1 MVFKK
6 VSRIKIPEATI
17 RRLSLYDRCLE
28 EFNKGGK
35 KIVSSSDIAR
45 KCGTNPAQIRK
56 DFAYFGEFGVR
67 GVGYYVENLQEDI
80 KRALGI
86 DRSWNC
92 ALVGAGNLGFA
103 LLGTDSLAKRGFRI
117 SAIFERDPILV
128 EMGSFQDIPL
138 FSMDAMHR
146 VISEFGIRIGIIA
159 VNPET
164 ALKVS
169 HDLIDAGVK
178 GILNFTPATL
188 KVPPGVIMRNVDFA
202 IDLEGIA
209 FQLHNE

>member
-6 VSRIKIPEATI
+6 VTRMKIPEATI

-28 EFNKGGK
+28 DMRKSGK
-35 KIVSSSDIAR
+35 KVVSSSDIAR

-67 GVGYYVENLQEDI
+67 GVGYYIDNLQGDI

-103 LLGTDSLAKRGFRI
+103 LLGTDSLEQRGFKI
-117 SAIFERDPILV
+117 SAIFEKDPILV
-128 EMGSFQDIPL
+128 EMGSFQEIPL
-138 FSMDAMHR
+138 FAMEDMGR
-146 VISEFGIRIGIIA
+146 IVSEFDVKIGIIA
-159 VNPET
+159 VTPDS
-164 ALKVS
+164 AMKVANR
-169 HDLIDAGVK
+169 LIDAGVK
-178 GILNFTPATL
+178 GILNFTPTTL
-188 KVPPGVIMRNVDFA
+188 NVPQGIILKNVDFS
-202 IDLEGIA
+202 IDLEGIV
-209 FQLHNE
+209 FQLSNE

>member
-6 VSRIKIPEATI
+6 VSRMKIPEATV

-28 EFNKGGK
+28 EFLKSGK
-35 KIVSSSDIAR
+35 MIVSSSDIAR

-67 GVGYYVENLQEDI
+67 GVGYYVEKLQSDI

-86 DRSWNC
+86 ENSWNC

-103 LLGTDSLAKRGFRI
+103 LLGTDSLAQRGFNI
-117 SAIFERDPILV
+117 TAIFELDPILV
-128 EMGSFQDIPL
+128 EMGSFQNIPF
-138 FSMDAMHR
+138 FSMDDMRR
-146 VISEFGIRIGIIA
+146 VIPDLGIKIGIIA
-159 VNPET
+159 VNPENAT
-164 ALKVS
+164 KVS
-169 HDLIDAGVK
+169 QQLTDAGVK
-178 GILNFTPATL
+178 GILNFTPATI
-188 KVPPGVIMRNVDFA
+188 KVPAGVILRNVDFA

-209 FQLHNE
+209 FQLVNE

>member
-146 VISEFGIRIGIIA
+146 VISELGIRIGIIA

>member
-6 VSRIKIPEATI
+6 ISRIKIPEATI

-28 EFNKGGK
+28 DFLKSGK

-67 GVGYYVENLQEDI
+67 GVGYYVENLQVDI
-80 KRALGI
+80 KKALGI
-86 DRSWNC
+86 DRAWNC

-103 LLGTDSLAKRGFRI
+103 LLGTDSLAKRGFKI

-138 FSMDAMHR
+138 FPMEDMQR
-146 VISEFGIRIGIIA
+146 VIHDLAVRIGIIA
-159 VNPET
+159 VNPDS
-164 ALKVS
+164 AAKVAQQ
-169 HDLIDAGVK
+169 LTDAGVR
-178 GILNFTPATL
+178 GILNFTPTTI
-188 KVPPGVIMRNVDFA
+188 KVPPGVILKNVDFA

>member
-1 MVFKK
+1 MAFKK
-6 VSRIKIPEATI
+6 VSRVKIPDATI
-17 RRLSLYDRCLE
+17 RRLSLYDRCLQE
-28 EFNKGGK
+28 LCRGGK
-35 KIVSSSDIAR
+35 KVVSSADIAR
-45 KCGTNPAQIRK
+45 RCGTNPAQIRK

-67 GVGYYVENLQEDI
+67 GVGYYVENLMADI
-80 KRALGI
+80 KKALGI

-117 SAIFERDPILV
+117 SAIFEKDPILV

-138 FSMDAMHR
+138 FAMEEMER
-146 VISEFGIRIGIIA
+146 VVAEYAIRIGIIA

-164 ALKVS
+164 ALNVARKLVDS
-169 HDLIDAGVK
+169 GIR
-178 GILNFTPATL
+178 GILNFTPATI
-188 KVPPGVIMRNVDFA
+188 KVPGGVILKNVDFA

-209 FQLHNE
+209 FQLSNE

>member
-28 EFNKGGK
+28 ELQRSGK
-35 KIVSSSDIAR
+35 RIVSSSDIAR

-67 GVGYYVENLQEDI
+67 GVGYYVENLQKDI

-103 LLGTDSLAKRGFRI
+103 LLGTDSLAKRGFKI

-138 FSMDAMHR
+138 FGMDDMQR
-146 VISEFGIRIGIIA
+146 VVSEFGIKIGIIA
-159 VNPET
+159 VSPEN
-164 ALKVS
+164 ALKVAHS
-169 HDLIDAGVK
+169 LIDAGVK
-178 GILNFTPATL
+178 GILNFTPTTI
-188 KVPPGVIMRNVDFA
+188 KVPPGAILKNVDFA

-209 FQLHNE
+209 FQMSSD

>member
-6 VSRIKIPEATI
+6 VSRMKIPEATI

-28 EFNKGGK
+28 EFLRSGQKV
-35 KIVSSSDIAR
+35 VSSSDIAR

-67 GVGYYVENLQEDI
+67 GVGYFVENLQSDI

-86 DRSWNC
+86 ENTWNC

-103 LLGTDSLAKRGFRI
+103 LLGTDSLAQRGFNI
-117 SAIFERDPILV
+117 TAIFELDPILV

-138 FSMDAMHR
+138 FSMGDMRR
-146 VISEFGIRIGIIA
+146 VIPDLSIKIGIIA
-159 VNPET
+159 VNPEN
-164 ALKVS
+164 AVKVS
-169 HDLIDAGVK
+169 QQLTDAGVK
-178 GILNFTPATL
+178 GLLNFTPTTI
-188 KVPPGVIMRNVDFA
+188 KVPPGVVLRNVDFA

-209 FQLHNE
+209 FQIMNE

>member
-6 VSRIKIPEATI
+6 VSRIKIPDATI

-28 EFNKGGK
+28 ELQRSGK

-67 GVGYYVENLQEDI
+67 GVGYYVENLQADI

-103 LLGTDSLAKRGFRI
+103 LLGTDSLAKRGFKI

-128 EMGSFQDIPL
+128 EMGSFQEIPL
-138 FSMDAMHR
+138 FAMEDMQR
-146 VISEFGIRIGIIA
+146 MVAELGIRIGIIA
-159 VNPET
+159 VSPEN
-164 ALKVS
+164 ALKVA
-169 HDLIDAGVK
+169 HQLIDSGVK
-178 GILNFTPATL
+178 GILNFTPTTI
-188 KVPPGVIMRNVDFA
+188 KVPPGVIMKNVDFA

-209 FQLHNE
+209 FQLSNE

>member
-6 VSRIKIPEATI
+6 VSRMKIPEATI

-28 EFNKGGK
+28 EFLKSGK
-35 KIVSSSDIAR
+35 KVVSSSDIAR

-67 GVGYYVENLQEDI
+67 GVGYYVEKLQSDI
-80 KRALGI
+80 KKALGI
-86 DRSWNC
+86 EKSWNC

-103 LLGTDSLAKRGFRI
+103 LLGTDSLAQRGFNI
-117 SAIFERDPILV
+117 TAIFEQDPILV

-138 FSMDAMHR
+138 YSMDEMNR
-146 VISEFGIRIGIIA
+146 IIPDLGIKIGIIA
-159 VNPET
+159 VNPEN
-164 ALKVS
+164 AVKVS
-169 HDLIDAGVK
+169 QQLTDAGVR
-178 GILNFTPATL
+178 GLLNFTPTTI
-188 KVPPGVIMRNVDFA
+188 KVPPGVILKNVDFA

-209 FQLHNE
+209 FQLMNE

>member
-6 VSRIKIPEATI
+6 VSRMKVPDATI

-28 EFNKGGK
+28 EFLKSGK
-35 KIVSSSDIAR
+35 KVVSSSDIAR

-67 GVGYYVENLQEDI
+67 GVGYYVENLQSDI

-86 DRSWNC
+86 EKSWNC

-103 LLGTDSLAKRGFRI
+103 LLGTDSLAQRGFYI
-117 SAIFERDPILV
+117 TAIFELDPILV

-138 FSMDAMHR
+138 FPMDDMQR
-146 VISEFGIRIGIIA
+146 VIPDLGIKIGIIA
-159 VNPET
+159 VNPEN
-164 ALKVS
+164 AVKVS
-169 HDLIDAGVK
+169 QQLTDAGVK
-178 GILNFTPATL
+178 GLLNFTPATL
-188 KVPPGVIMRNVDFA
+188 KVPPGVVLRNVDFA

-209 FQLHNE
+209 FQLINE

>member
-6 VSRIKIPEATI
+6 VSRMKIPEATI

-28 EFNKGGK
+28 EFFTSGK
-35 KIVSSSDIAR
+35 KVVSSSDIAR

-67 GVGYYVENLQEDI
+67 GVGYYVENLQADI

-86 DRSWNC
+86 EKSWNC

-103 LLGTDSLAKRGFRI
+103 LLGTDSLAQRGFNI
-117 SAIFERDPILV
+117 AAIFEQDPILV

-138 FSMDAMHR
+138 YSMDDMSR
-146 VISEFGIRIGIIA
+146 IIPDLGIKIGIIA
-159 VNPET
+159 VNPEN
-164 ALKVS
+164 AVKVS
-169 HDLIDAGVK
+169 QQLTDAGVK
-178 GILNFTPATL
+178 GLLNFTPATF
-188 KVPPGVIMRNVDFA
+188 KVPPGVILRNVDFA

-209 FQLHNE
+209 FQLMNE